1 MAEQRRKLRL
11 GELMVQQG
19 LISQDQLRIALIE
32 QEQNDLPLGRQLVRL
47 GFVTEAMVR
56 DIVAHTIGQESIDLF
71 SVVADLDALKMV
83 PQDFSRRYHLLPVA
97 YDDVTKT
104 MVVAMADMFNVVALD
119 QLRAML
125 GGQIQLKPV
134 LAAEAQLEEYIDQF
148 YGYELSVDGILRE
161 IETGEIDY
169 QSLSAG
175 GDEYTQPVVRLVGAL
190 LMDAVKRGA
199 SDIHFEPE
207 FAFLRIRYRID
218 GVLQQIRSLHKSYWG
233 GVAVRLKVV
242 SGLDI
247 AETRAP
253 QDGRLNMNLCGRPI
267 DFRVSTHPTIHGE
280 NIVLRVLDREK
291 SIIPMERMGLRPNTL
306 DELRL
311 MMTRPEG
318 IVIVT
323 GPTGSGKTTTLY
335 SLLSHRNTE
344 AVNIMTLEDPVEYPV
359 NMMRQTSVAEV
370 NKVDFANGIRSIMR
384 QDPDIILVGEIRDA
398 DTATM
403 AFRAAMTG
411 HQVFSTLHTNSALG
425 AFPRL
430 TDIGILPDIMAGNI
444 IGVVAQRLVRVLC
457 PHCKESHKPDDLER
471 KILRLKPS
479 YKPQIYKA
487 KGCKHCNQ
495 NGYRGR
501 MAIIELLRID
511 SDMDSLISRKA
522 HLDEL
527 QKLALDKG
535 FITLAEDGVRR
546 ILEGYTSVA
555 EVMRVIDLTSR
566 MNANSIRDI
575 NFLNPS
581 ITNASVKKISRS
593 ATSKTST
600 L

>member
-11 GELMVQQG
+11 GELMIQQG

-32 QEQNDLPLGRQLVRL
+32 QETNNIPLGRQLVRL
-47 GFVTEAMVR
+47 GFVSENMVR
-56 DIVAHTIGQESIDLF
+56 DLVAHTIGQESIDL
-71 SVVADLDALKMV
+71 STVVADVDALTMV
-83 PQDFSRRYHLLPVA
+83 PEDFSRRYHLLPVA
-97 YDDVTKT
+97 YEDATKT
-104 MVVAMADMFNVVALD
+104 MIVAMADMFNVVALD

-134 LAAEAQLEEYIDQF
+134 LAAEAQLEEHIDQF

-169 QSLSAG
+169 QSLTAEG
-175 GDEYTQPVVRLVGAL
+175 EEYTQPVVRLVGAL

-218 GVLQQIRSLHKSYWG
+218 GVLQQIRSLHKSYWP
-233 GVAVRLKVV
+233 GVAVRLKVI
-242 SGLDI
+242 SGMDI
-247 AETRAP
+247 AETRSP

-280 NIVLRVLDREK
+280 NIVLRVLDRER
-291 SIIPMERMGLRPNTL
+291 SIIPLERMGLRTNTL
-306 DELRL
+306 DQLKV

-318 IVIVT
+318 ILIVT

-335 SLLSHRNTE
+335 SLLSHQNTE
-344 AVNIMTLEDPVEYPV
+344 SVNIMTLEDPVEYPV
-359 NMMRQTSVAEV
+359 TQMRQTSVAEV

-384 QDPDIILVGEIRDA
+384 QDPDIILVGEVRDA

-411 HQVFSTLHTNSALG
+411 HQVFTTLHTNSALG

-430 TDIGILPDIMAGNI
+430 IDIGISPDIMAGNI

-457 PHCKESHKPDDLER
+457 PHCKEAVKPTDEQR
-471 KILRLKPS
+471 KILGVKRNEAI
-479 YKPQIYKA
+479 QIYKH
-487 KGCKHCNQ
+487 KGCKRCNQ
-495 NGYRGR
+495 TGYRGR
-501 MAIIELLRID
+501 MAIMELLRID
-511 SDMDSLISRKA
+511 SDMDSLIARRA
-522 HLDEL
+522 HFDEL
-527 QKLALDKG
+527 RKLALEKG
-535 FITLAEDGVRR
+535 FSTLADDGVRR
-546 ILEGYTSVA
+546 ILEGYTSIE

-566 MNANSIRDI
+566 IYH
-575 NFLNPS
+575 
-581 ITNASVKKISRS
+581 
-593 ATSKTST
+593 
-600 L
+600 

>member
-1 MAEQRRKLRL
+1 MI
-11 GELMVQQG
+11 QQG

-32 QEQNDLPLGRQLVRL
+32 QEQNDIPLGRQLVRL
-47 GFVTEAMVR
+47 GFVSETMVR
-56 DIVAHTIGQESIDLF
+56 DLVAHTIGQESIDLTT
-71 SVVADLDALKMV
+71 VVADADALSMV
-83 PQDFSRRYHLLPVA
+83 PEDFSRRYHLLPVA
-97 YDDVTKT
+97 YEEATET

-134 LAAEAQLEEYIDQF
+134 LAAEAQLEEHIDQF

-169 QSLSAG
+169 QSLTAD

-207 FAFLRIRYRID
+207 YAFLRIRYRID
-218 GVLQQIRSLHKSYWG
+218 GVLQQVRSLHKSYWPA
-233 GVAVRLKVV
+233 VAVRLKVI
-242 SGLDI
+242 SGMDI

-267 DFRVSTHPTIHGE
+267 DFRVSAHPTIHGE
-280 NIVLRVLDREK
+280 NIVLRVLDRER
-291 SIIPMERMGLRPNTL
+291 SIIPLERMGLRTSTL
-306 DELRL
+306 DQLKL

-318 IVIVT
+318 ILVVT

-335 SLLSHRNTE
+335 SLLSHQNTE

-359 NMMRQTSVAEV
+359 TMMRQTSVAEV

-384 QDPDIILVGEIRDA
+384 QDPDIILVGEVRDA

-411 HQVFSTLHTNSALG
+411 HQVFTTLHTNSALG

-430 TDIGILPDIMAGNI
+430 IDIGISPDIMAGNI

-457 PHCKESHKPDDLER
+457 PHCKEPAKPSENER
-471 KILRLKPS
+471 KILGVKRNEAI
-479 YKPQIYKA
+479 QIFKH
-487 KGCKHCNQ
+487 KGCKRCNQ

-501 MAIIELLRID
+501 MAIMELLRID
-511 SDMDSLISRKA
+511 SDMDSLIARRA
-522 HLDEL
+522 HFDEL
-527 QKLALDKG
+527 RDMALAKG
-535 FITLAEDGVRR
+535 FNTLADDGVRR
-546 ILEGYTSVA
+546 ILEGYTSIE

-566 MNANSIRDI
+566 IAQ
-575 NFLNPS
+575 
-581 ITNASVKKISRS
+581 
-593 ATSKTST
+593 
-600 L
+600 

>member
-1 MAEQRRKLRL
+1 ML
-11 GELMVQQG
+11 QQG

-32 QEQNDLPLGRQLVRL
+32 QEANNIPLGRQLVRL
-47 GFVTEAMVR
+47 GFVSETMVR
-56 DIVAHTIGQESIDLF
+56 DLVAHTIGQESIDLTT
-71 SVVADLDALKMV
+71 VVADVDALNMV
-83 PQDFSRRYHLLPVA
+83 PEDFSRRYHLLPVA
-97 YDDVTKT
+97 YDEATKT
-104 MVVAMADMFNVVALD
+104 MIVAMADMFNVVALD

-134 LAAEAQLEEYIDQF
+134 LAAEAQLEEHIDQF

-169 QSLSAG
+169 QSLATD

-218 GVLQQIRSLHKSYWG
+218 GVLKQIRSLHKSYWPG
-233 GVAVRLKVV
+233 IAVRLKVV
-242 SGLDI
+242 SGMDI
-247 AETRAP
+247 AETRSP

-267 DFRVSTHPTIHGE
+267 DFRVSTHPTINGE

-291 SIIPMERMGLRPNTL
+291 SIIPLERMGLRTTTL
-306 DELRL
+306 EQLKL

-318 IVIVT
+318 ILVVT

-335 SLLSHRNTE
+335 SLLSHKNTE
-344 AVNIMTLEDPVEYPV
+344 DVNIMTLEDPVEYPV
-359 NMMRQTSVAEV
+359 SLMRQTSVAEV

-384 QDPDIILVGEIRDA
+384 QDPDIILVGEIRDE

-411 HQVFSTLHTNSALG
+411 HQVFTTLHTNSALG

-430 TDIGILPDIMAGNI
+430 TDIGISPDIMAGNI

-457 PHCKESHKPDDLER
+457 PHCKESAKPSDDER
-471 KILRLKPS
+471 KILGVKRNEAI
-479 YKPQIYKA
+479 QIFKH
-487 KGCKHCNQ
+487 KGCKRCNQ
-495 NGYRGR
+495 TGYRGR

-511 SDMDSLISRKA
+511 ADMDALIARRA

-527 QKLALDKG
+527 RKLALEKG
-535 FITLAEDGVRR
+535 FSTLADDGVRR
-546 ILEGYTSVA
+546 ILEGYTSIE
-555 EVMRVIDLTSR
+555 EVMRVIDLTAR
-566 MNANSIRDI
+566 
-575 NFLNPS
+575 
-581 ITNASVKKISRS
+581 VYH
-593 ATSKTST
+593 
-600 L
+600 

>member
-11 GELMVQQG
+11 GELMIQQG

-32 QEQNDLPLGRQLVRL
+32 QEQNNIPLGRQLVRL
-47 GFVTEAMVR
+47 GFVSENMVR
-56 DIVAHTIGQESIDLF
+56 DLVAHTIGQESIDLAT
-71 SVVADLDALKMV
+71 VVADVDALSMV
-83 PQDFSRRYHLLPVA
+83 PEDFSRRYHLLPVA
-97 YDDVTKT
+97 YEDATKT
-104 MVVAMADMFNVVALD
+104 MIVAMADMFNVVALD

-134 LAAEAQLEEYIDQF
+134 LAAEAQLEEHIDQF

-169 QSLSAG
+169 QSLTAD

-207 FAFLRIRYRID
+207 YAFLRIRYRID
-218 GVLQQIRSLHKSYWG
+218 GVLQQVRSLHKSYWP
-233 GVAVRLKVV
+233 GVAVRLKVI
-242 SGLDI
+242 SGMDI
-247 AETRAP
+247 AETRSP

-267 DFRVSTHPTIHGE
+267 DFRVSAHPTIHGE
-280 NIVLRVLDREK
+280 NIVLRVLDRER
-291 SIIPMERMGLRPNTL
+291 SIIPLERMGLRTTTL
-306 DELRL
+306 DQLKL

-318 IVIVT
+318 ILIVT

-335 SLLSHRNTE
+335 SLLSHQNTE

-359 NMMRQTSVAEV
+359 TQMRQTSVAEV
-370 NKVDFANGIRSIMR
+370 NKIDFANGIRSIMR
-384 QDPDIILVGEIRDA
+384 QDPDIILVGEVRDS

-411 HQVFSTLHTNSALG
+411 HQVFTTLHTNSALG

-430 TDIGILPDIMAGNI
+430 IDIGISPDIMAGNI

-457 PHCKESHKPDDLER
+457 PHCKEPAKPSDEER
-471 KILRLKPS
+471 KILGIKRNEAI
-479 YKPQIYKA
+479 QIFKHV
-487 KGCKHCNQ
+487 GCKRCNQ
-495 NGYRGR
+495 TGYRGR
-501 MAIIELLRID
+501 MAIMELLRID
-511 SDMDSLISRKA
+511 IDMDSLIARRA
-522 HLDEL
+522 HFDEL
-527 QKLALDKG
+527 RKMALEKG
-535 FITLAEDGVRR
+535 FNTLADDGVRR
-546 ILEGYTSVA
+546 ILEGYTSIE

-566 MNANSIRDI
+566 I
-575 NFLNPS
+575 FQ
-581 ITNASVKKISRS
+581 
-593 ATSKTST
+593 
-600 L
+600 

>member
-1 MAEQRRKLRL
+1 MDNVTDQRRKLRL
-11 GELMVQQG
+11 GDLMVQQG

-32 QEQNDLPLGRQLVRL
+32 QEQNNIPLGRQLVRL
-47 GFVTEAMVR
+47 GFVSENMVR
-56 DIVAHTIGQESIDLF
+56 DLVAHTIGQESIDLTT
-71 SVVADLDALKMV
+71 VVADVDALNMV
-83 PQDFSRRYHLLPVA
+83 PEDFSRRYHLLPVA
-97 YDDVTKT
+97 YEDATKT
-104 MVVAMADMFNVVALD
+104 MIVAMADMFNVVALD

-134 LAAEAQLEEYIDQF
+134 LAAEAQLEEHIDQF

-169 QSLSAG
+169 QSLATD

-207 FAFLRIRYRID
+207 YAFLRIRYRID
-218 GVLQQIRSLHKSYWG
+218 GVLQQIRSLHKSYWPG
-233 GVAVRLKVV
+233 IAVRLKVV
-242 SGLDI
+242 SGMDI
-247 AETRAP
+247 AETRSP

-267 DFRVSTHPTIHGE
+267 DFRVSTHPTINGE

-291 SIIPMERMGLRPNTL
+291 SIIPLERMGLRTSTL
-306 DELRL
+306 EQLKL

-318 IVIVT
+318 ILIVT

-335 SLLSHRNTE
+335 SLLSHQNTE
-344 AVNIMTLEDPVEYPV
+344 DVNIMTLEDPVEYPV
-359 NMMRQTSVAEV
+359 SLMRQTSVAEV

-384 QDPDIILVGEIRDA
+384 QDPDIILVGEVRDE

-411 HQVFSTLHTNSALG
+411 HQVFTTLHTNSALG

-430 TDIGILPDIMAGNI
+430 TDIGISPDIMAGNI

-457 PHCKESHKPDDLER
+457 PHCKESAKPSDDER
-471 KILRLKPS
+471 KILGVKRNEAI
-479 YKPQIYKA
+479 QIFKH
-487 KGCKHCNQ
+487 KGCKRCNQ
-495 NGYRGR
+495 TGYRGR

-511 SDMDSLISRKA
+511 ADMDALIARRA

-527 QKLALDKG
+527 RKVALDKG
-535 FITLAEDGVRR
+535 FSTLADDGVRR
-546 ILEGYTSVA
+546 ILEGYTSIE
-555 EVMRVIDLTSR
+555 EVMRVIDLTAR
-566 MNANSIRDI
+566 
-575 NFLNPS
+575 
-581 ITNASVKKISRS
+581 VYQ
-593 ATSKTST
+593 
-600 L
+600 

>member
-1 MAEQRRKLRL
+1 MVEQRRKLRI

-19 LISQDQLRIALIE
+19 LISNDQLRIALIE
-32 QEQNDLPLGRQLVRL
+32 QEHNDLPLGRLLVRL

-56 DIVAHTIGQESIDLF
+56 DTLASTIGTESIDL
-71 SVVADLDALKMV
+71 SNVVADIEALQMV

-97 YDDVTKT
+97 YEQASGI
-104 MVVAMADMFNVVALD
+104 MVVAMADLFNVVALD

-125 GGQIQLKPV
+125 GGKIQLKPV
-134 LAAEAQLEEYIDQF
+134 LAAEAQLEEFIDQF

-169 QSLSAG
+169 QSLSAAG
-175 GDEYTQPVVRLVGAL
+175 NEYTQPVVRLVGSL

-207 FAFLRIRYRID
+207 HAFLRIRYRID

-291 SIIPMERMGLRPNTL
+291 SIIPMERMGLREDTL

-318 IVIVT
+318 ILIVT

-335 SLLSHRNTE
+335 SLLSSQNTT

-359 NMMRQTSVAEV
+359 TMMRQTSVAEV

-384 QDPDIILVGEIRDA
+384 QDPDIILVGEIRDE
-398 DTATM
+398 DTASM

-425 AFPRL
+425 VFPRL

-457 PHCKESHKPDDLER
+457 PHCKEAYVPDEFER
-471 KILRLKPS
+471 KILRLKTDDR
-479 YKPQIYKA
+479 PQIFKA
-487 KGCKHCNQ
+487 KGCGHCNL

-501 MAIIELLRID
+501 MAIMELLRID
-511 SDMDSLISRKA
+511 SDMDALISRRA

-527 QKLALDKG
+527 QKMAFEKG
-535 FITLAEDGVRR
+535 FATLAEDGVRR
-546 ILEGYTSVA
+546 ILEGYTSVV

-566 MNANSIRDI
+566 IR
-575 NFLNPS
+575 
-581 ITNASVKKISRS
+581 A
-593 ATSKTST
+593 
-600 L
+600 

>member
-1 MAEQRRKLRL
+1 MAELRRKLRL
-11 GELMVQQG
+11 GELMIQQG
-19 LISQDQLRIALIE
+19 LITQDQLRIAIIE
-32 QEQNDLPLGRQLVRL
+32 QEQNNIPIGRQLVRL
-47 GFVTEAMVR
+47 GFVSENMVR
-56 DIVAHTIGQESIDLF
+56 DLVAHTIGQESIDL
-71 SVVADLDALKMV
+71 STVVADVDALSMV
-83 PQDFSRRYHLLPVA
+83 PEDFSRRFHLLPVA
-97 YDDVTKT
+97 YEDATKT
-104 MVVAMADMFNVVALD
+104 MIVAMADMFNVVALD

-134 LAAEAQLEEYIDQF
+134 LAGEAQLEEHIDQF

-169 QSLSAG
+169 QSLTAE

-218 GVLQQIRSLHKSYWG
+218 GVLQQVRSLHKSYWP
-233 GVAVRLKVV
+233 GVAVRLKVI
-242 SGLDI
+242 SGMDI

-267 DFRVSTHPTIHGE
+267 DFRVSAHPTIHGE
-280 NIVLRVLDREK
+280 NIVLRVLDRER
-291 SIIPMERMGLRPNTL
+291 SIIPLERMGLRSVTL
-306 DELRL
+306 EQLQL

-318 IVIVT
+318 ILIVT

-335 SLLSHRNTE
+335 SLLSHQNTE

-359 NMMRQTSVAEV
+359 TQMRQTSVAEV

-384 QDPDIILVGEIRDA
+384 QDPDIILVGEVRDA

-411 HQVFSTLHTNSALG
+411 HQVFTTLHTNSALG

-430 TDIGILPDIMAGNI
+430 LDIGISPDIMAGNI

-457 PHCKESHKPDDLER
+457 PHCKESAKPTDDER
-471 KILRLKPS
+471 KILGVKRNEAI
-479 YKPQIYKA
+479 QIFKH
-487 KGCKHCNQ
+487 KGCKRCNQ
-495 NGYRGR
+495 TGYRGR
-501 MAIIELLRID
+501 MAIMELLRID
-511 SDMDSLISRKA
+511 SDLDSLIARRA
-522 HLDEL
+522 HFDEL
-527 QKLALDKG
+527 RQLALKKG
-535 FITLAEDGVRR
+535 FNTLADDGVRR
-546 ILEGYTSVA
+546 ILEGYTSIE

-566 MNANSIRDI
+566 IFD
-575 NFLNPS
+575 
-581 ITNASVKKISRS
+581 
-593 ATSKTST
+593 
-600 L
+600 